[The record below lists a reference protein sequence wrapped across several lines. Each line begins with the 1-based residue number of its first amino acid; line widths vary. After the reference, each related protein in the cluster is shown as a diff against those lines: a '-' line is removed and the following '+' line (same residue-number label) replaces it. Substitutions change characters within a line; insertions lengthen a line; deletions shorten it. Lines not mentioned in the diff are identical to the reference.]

1 MSTDATD
8 PTKPGHPDFET
19 LSAHFDGEAPEVAAH
34 VASCAECRTTLKW
47 LRTATSL
54 VATPVPPAPASV
66 RDQTIARAA
75 DVFQRQP
82 KIAKGLGGRAE
93 ATGAAGA
100 VGGPVSGGP
109 VAGAGGAGGRPV
121 SGGPGSVGAGGADG
135 PVTGGSGRRGAGG
148 VVGGPVAGGPDP
160 VGAEGASVS
169 PTVRPPTSSRPAATG
184 RSFPSPR
191 PSESEPRPADSGR
204 TAGAPV
210 PITAG
215 RRNRARGGSGL
226 WVGLGSAA
234 AVIVAVLVGVSAIGG
249 GSGRDDTD
257 TVAAGQSQER
267 STTLFAG
274 DSAGGAATAGVP
286 DADTSGGV
294 NAGDLGQIP
303 DAATLVARARPV
315 LTQRQAALAA
325 PVAPVAGAGQ
335 ESRAPDLT
343 DIVPKAVGTRPCELE
358 ARTARPG
365 LGTVVY
371 FATGQVE
378 GVPVVVLGFDPG
390 LPPADIT
397 LLALAQQ
404 EGCRVVLEA
413 AGP

>member
-1 MSTDATD
+1 MSTDDTHR
-8 PTKPGHPDFET
+8 TEPGHPDFET

-34 VASCAECRTTLKW
+34 VATCAECRTQLKW
-47 LRTATSL
+47 LRTASSM
-54 VATPVPPAPASV
+54 VAAPVPPAPTSV
-66 RDQTIARAA
+66 RDQALARAG
-75 DVFQRQP
+75 DVFQTHP
-82 KIAKGLGGRAE
+82 KTAKNLGGQAA
-93 ATGAAGA
+93 AT
-100 VGGPVSGGP
+100 
-109 VAGAGGAGGRPV
+109 GAGGAI
-121 SGGPGSVGAGGADG
+121 GGPLAGGAD
-135 PVTGGSGRRGAGG
+135 R
-148 VVGGPVAGGPDP
+148 
-160 VGAEGASVS
+160 VGAEGTSVS
-169 PTVRPPTSSRPAATG
+169 PTVRPSESGPPAPTG
-184 RSFPSPR
+184 RSSPSPR
-191 PSESEPRPADSGR
+191 TEPSRPSHSARPAP
-204 TAGAPV
+204 APV

-234 AVIVAVLVGVSAIGG
+234 AVILAVLVGVSALGG
-249 GSGRDDTD
+249 GGGQDDTN
-257 TVAAGQSQER
+257 TVAAGPSQER

-274 DSAGGAATAGVP
+274 DSSGGAATAGVP

-294 NAGDLGQIP
+294 NAGDLGQIS
-303 DAATLVARARPV
+303 DAATLLARARPV

-325 PVAPVAGAGQ
+325 PGVGSTAGVSSSEGAP
-335 ESRAPDLT
+335 PIT
-343 DIVPKAVGTRPCELE
+343 PKAVGTRPCEME

-378 GVPVVVLGFDPG
+378 GVPVIVLGFEPG

-404 EGCRVVLEA
+404 EGCRIVLEA